1 MNPIVYFMK
10 KVGQGLQF
18 NVYLKDGKIFKKP
31 TSKFQMIL
39 TLVSWSPL
47 LLFQI
52 KKLKKEISQ
61 ATNLRNIAITNL
73 KRIDYDKKILAN
85 LVFNENSIGQDK
97 VIPLEQII
105 NKDYDK
111 SKIIIEN
118 FIKLIFECWKNGF
131 SDKIFNLT
139 INNGITDSGEI
150 VLMDFG
156 EMTFKKSDV
165 EQDIEE
171 KRWERSRDF
180 KTRLRKDIKSYY
192 KKRMIEEM
200 TILNLNKYWKSKK

>member
-1 MNPIVYFMK
+1 MK

-73 KRIDYDKKILAN
+73 KKIDYDKKILAN

>member
-73 KRIDYDKKILAN
+73 KKIDYDKKILAN